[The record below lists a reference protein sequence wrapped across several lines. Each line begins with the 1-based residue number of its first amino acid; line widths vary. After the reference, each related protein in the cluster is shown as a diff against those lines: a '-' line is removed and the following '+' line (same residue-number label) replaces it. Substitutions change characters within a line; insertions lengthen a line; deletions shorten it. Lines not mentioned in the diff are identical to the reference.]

1 MENTDRDKLSNTL
14 ETQYRAEMMETVL
27 KNRIGHIQSW
37 LDNGVIPGREIPLLN
52 AKIDAYEDALSIVQ
66 KEFFDLKYPDN
77 FIEQEIKR
85 YKDELIEEVN
95 PIEKYRGTSEY
106 MKQMK
111 LNGRIADMFEEIMF
125 KMYNL
130 GYQTKIKEETV

>member
-14 ETQYRAEMMETVL
+14 ETQYRAEMMGTVL

-37 LDNGVIPGREIPLLN
+37 LDNGVIPGREILLLN
-52 AKIDAYEDALSIVQ
+52 AKIDAYEDVLSIVQ

-85 YKDELIEEVN
+85 YRDELIEEVN